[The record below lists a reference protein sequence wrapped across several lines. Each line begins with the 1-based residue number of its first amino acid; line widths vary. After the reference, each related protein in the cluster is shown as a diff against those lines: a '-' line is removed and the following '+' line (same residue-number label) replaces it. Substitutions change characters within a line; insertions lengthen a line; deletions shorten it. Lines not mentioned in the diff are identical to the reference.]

1 MRTEA
6 IMNDEDTFLIPT
18 YKKLPLAL
26 VHGKGAYVWDADGN
40 RYLDFYGG
48 HCVTVL
54 GHCPP
59 RVVQAI
65 QKQSEQLLFYSN
77 VVYSD
82 VRARAARTL
91 ADMAPLKRIF
101 FCNSGTEAIETA
113 LKIARKST
121 GRSGIISTVN
131 GFHGRTL
138 GSLATTWNPSYR
150 EPFKDVLA
158 PGHYFSDFGDTAA
171 IERVLYQNKDIA
183 AILLEPIQSIAGI
196 VEASRDYF
204 QELRQICDRNEILLI
219 FDEIQTGVGR
229 TGTFSISEQLGV
241 VPDMITLAKS
251 LGSGIPVGAVLCSEA
266 LSRDIHHGDHGSTFG
281 GGMIAMSA
289 VTETIESIR
298 DEQLMEQ
305 APKIFVMIK
314 NALTPY
320 ALEICGC
327 GCLIGVR
334 MESPVRDLLTALPRH
349 GVLAGGSTDPHVIR
363 LMPPLITELKHVS
376 EFTHAFRKALKQAE
390 TSDKA

>member
-1 MRTEA
+1 MNTE
-6 IMNDEDTFLIPT
+6 IIQKNEDTFLIPT
-18 YKKLPLAL
+18 YKKMPLAL
-26 VHGKGAYVWDADGN
+26 VRGKGSYVWDADGK

-59 RVVQAI
+59 KVVEAI
-65 QKQSEQLLFYSN
+65 QKQSERLLFYSN

-82 VRARAARTL
+82 VRAHAARAL
-91 ADMAPLKRIF
+91 ADMAPLQRIF

-121 GRSGIISTVN
+121 GRKSILSTRH

-138 GSLATTWNPSYR
+138 GSLAVTWNPSYR
-150 EPFKDVLA
+150 EPFRDIL
-158 PGHYFSDFGDTAA
+158 PTPYFSDFGDITSM
-171 IERVLYQNKDIA
+171 ERILDDNRDIA

-204 QELRQICDRNEILLI
+204 QSLRKICDQHGILLI

-251 LGSGIPVGAVLCSEA
+251 LGSGIPVGALLCSESLA
-266 LSRDIHHGDHGSTFG
+266 RDIHHGDHGSTFG
-281 GGMIAMSA
+281 GGMVAMSA
-289 VTETIESIR
+289 VAATLESIR
-298 DEQLMEQ
+298 EQGLMEQ
-305 APKIFVMIK
+305 APKIFDAIAK
-314 NALTPY
+314 ALHPF
-320 ALEICGC
+320 ALEIRGH
-327 GCLIGVR
+327 GCLIGIR
-334 MESPVRDLLTALPRH
+334 LDIPVHNLLVELRRQ
-349 GVLAGGSTDPHVIR
+349 GVLAGGSADPNVMR
-363 LMPPLITELKHVS
+363 LMPPLTTKLKHVS
-376 EFTHAFRKALKQAE
+376 EFVHAFQMAMKQIHV
-390 TSDKA
+390 